1 MINTEI
7 NGNNYSLDYLNKEE
21 GEQCV
26 KGCKIKTM
34 NFNLKMANCKDYSI
48 IAVDNE
54 HLQKSLPFVSRN
66 EDTNNKEKFILYK
79 TDDNLKEILKNFNQ
93 KGKEKINENIK
104 NKFLAENYY
113 IDYKNKLIFI
123 FSKCN
128 NDKEWENIAN
138 EGILQKKAVFS
149 NNINPPDY
157 VPIFDRINNVIKK
170 ESDENNFSKIKRSQ
184 TNIQKNNKKIERNY
198 SQDVGIKIPKTKNIF
213 KIFLNKS
220 KNGKSLNENNN
231 SNNNEENEYL
241 LEKENKK

>member
-1 MINTEI
+1 
-7 NGNNYSLDYLNKEE
+7 
-21 GEQCV
+21 
-26 KGCKIKTM
+26 
-34 NFNLKMANCKDYSI
+34 MANCKDYSI

-138 EGILQKKAVFS
+138 EGILQKK
-149 NNINPPDY
+149 
-157 VPIFDRINNVIKK
+157 
-170 ESDENNFSKIKRSQ
+170 RSQ